1 MKNLLIL
8 LAAFAIIGC
17 TSTGRGPSGP
27 DFSDV
32 VGKDWKLIEVYVDG
46 KNTQFSRD
54 SFQNN
59 NFMRDMFTMKFT
71 EKMVN
76 GTGAPN
82 MFGGQYTQGS
92 NQTISFMPMI
102 TTLMAPMPFEPE
114 NLTEY
119 DFYNY
124 LHNASRW
131 GLVNNNFI
139 LYSKTEDGREIRLVF
154 GL

>member
-1 MKNLLIL
+1 MKKLLIL
-8 LAAFAIIGC
+8 LTALSIMGC
-17 TSTGRGPSGP
+17 ASTGRAPSGP

-59 NFMRDMFTMKFT
+59 NFMRNMFTVKFS
-71 EKMVN
+71 EKTVN

-82 MFGGQYTQGS
+82 MFGAQYTQGS
-92 NQTISFMPMI
+92 GQSLSISPMM
-102 TTLMAPMPFEPE
+102 TTLMAPMPFQPE
-114 NLTEY
+114 NLTELN
-119 DFYNY
+119 FYAY
-124 LHNASRW
+124 LQGAAKW
-131 GLVNNNFI
+131 GLVNNNLI
-139 LYSKTEDGREIRLVF
+139 INSKTEDNHEIRLVF

>member
-1 MKNLLIL
+1 MKNILIL
-8 LAAFAIIGC
+8 LTAVLIMGC
-17 TSTGRGPSGP
+17 ASTGRGTSGP

-32 VGKDWKLIEVYVDG
+32 VGKDWKLNEVYIDS

-59 NFMRDMFTMKFT
+59 PFMRDMFTLKFS
-71 EKMVN
+71 EKTVN

-114 NLTEY
+114 NLAEH

-124 LHNASRW
+124 LHNAGRW